1 MSRVSDDEL
10 ADTLDELAGLLDRLE
25 GELPADR
32 RPRDDRPRRDRRRR
46 GRDREELPRPPRPG
60 EFIRFTEQYTIPTL
74 ISLLEATVAVLE
86 LLRAVLRLTG
96 GRGLPDPR
104 PGRSRDPIGETGR
117 RAIEGLDDVL
127 TDLNDALSGQPT
139 DPEARDLLTE
149 ARDLRSEIE
158 RLIEDGRRDGRSR
171 SARDR
176 DRDGRGDRGTDD
188 RSTGGVSIAV
198 DDGEAA
204 TEGSTTGTD
213 TDTDT
218 NDTDDADDEGATVDV
233 EAELDALKRARDE
246 DN

>member
-32 RPRDDRPRRDRRRR
+32 RPRDDRPRRDRRRP

-96 GRGLPDPR
+96 GRGLPDLR
-104 PGRSRDPIGETGR
+104 PGRSRDPVGETGR

-176 DRDGRGDRGTDD
+176 DGRGDRGTDD

-204 TEGSTTGTD
+204 TEGSATGTD